1 MNPTETDDLHL
12 VVRPIGVI
20 RTPFRTASGT
30 PIQPAYGLQATGEV
44 EIREEYEAALS
55 DIEGF
60 GRVWLIYWLDRA
72 APFKARVLPYR
83 DTVPRGLFAT
93 RSPCRPN
100 PIGMSAVRLL
110 RREGC
115 ILYVA
120 ELDVLDQTPLIDLK
134 PYVPAFDAH
143 ADSAAGWLGE
153 TTEDRRCADGRFHS
167 EEDLP

>member
-60 GRVWLIYWLDRA
+60 GEGVAHLLDG
-72 APFKARVLPYR
+72 
-83 DTVPRGLFAT
+83 PRGPVQAS
-93 RSPCRPN
+93 R
-100 PIGMSAVRLL
+100 GA
-110 RREGC
+110 
-115 ILYVA
+115 
-120 ELDVLDQTPLIDLK
+120 
-134 PYVPAFDAH
+134 
-143 ADSAAGWLGE
+143 
-153 TTEDRRCADGRFHS
+153 
-167 EEDLP
+167 LP